1 MSDLRDRITGVVEM
15 RLGDVA
21 NNPRNPKTHPA
32 RQAEALHGVVREVG
46 WAGVP
51 LAYYSARNGGR
62 LTFVDGHLRAA
73 QFPDATVRVAVT
85 DLDDAEADLLL
96 LTFDPLAQMAEVEK
110 EKAAALFGDVQAQ
123 DAAVDQLLK
132 ELAALAGV
140 DSALDPDK
148 HTVDPAYLTDKAE
161 EAQQRWGVQLGDVW
175 RIGPHALTCGDC
187 TDGAAWARL
196 LAAVGVDKVNL
207 AFTSPPYAMQRAKQ
221 YGGIPADK
229 YVDWWAGVQ
238 AQVKARLAADGS
250 FFVNIKP
257 HTENGQRSLY
267 VLDLVA
273 AMVRRWGWCYI
284 DEFQWVHNGYPGKFT
299 GRFKNQ
305 FEPVFQFA
313 GVDGE
318 LALPLEEA
326 EAVQHFAL
334 QVASGLAFNADGVLA
349 GHKGG
354 KDTRA
359 EKRIVGGEASFAK
372 DYIEASGDGNF
383 SYYRHLRGARPGNVI
398 KCAAG
403 SLGGKH
409 AAGFPARLPEFF
421 IRAFSFLG
429 DVVCDPFLGAATTIV
444 AAHRNHR
451 IGVGIELLPKYCA
464 LCLDRLAAETG
475 ATPEKA
481 LAGA

>member
-1 MSDLRDRITGVVEM
+1 MSDLRDRITSVVEM

-21 NNPRNPKTHPA
+21 ANPRNPKTHPE
-32 RQAEALHGVVREVG
+32 RQAEALQGVVREVG

-51 LAYYSARNGGR
+51 LAYYSERNGGR
-62 LTFVDGHLRAA
+62 LTFVDGHLRAT
-73 QFPDATVRVAVT
+73 QFPDAMVRVAVT
-85 DLDDAEADLLL
+85 DLDDAAADLLL

-123 DAAVDQLLK
+123 DATVDQLLK

-161 EAQQRWGVQLGDVW
+161 EAQQRWGVKLGDVW

-196 LAAVGVDKVNL
+196 LAAVGVEKVNL

-221 YGGIPADK
+221 YGGIPADQ
-229 YVDWWAGVQ
+229 YVDWWDGVQ
-238 AQVKARLAADGS
+238 AQVKAHLAGDGS

-257 HTENGQRSLY
+257 HTEKGQRSLY

-284 DEFQWVHNGYPGKFT
+284 DEFEWVHHGYPGTFT

-313 GVDGE
+313 GADGE

-334 QVASGLAFNADGVLA
+334 QVASGLAFNAAGVLGA
-349 GHKGG
+349 LGASHY
-354 KDTRA
+354 
-359 EKRIVGGEASFAK
+359 EKTDMRVEGAAMFSK
-372 DYIEASGDGNF
+372 DYSHASGGGNMQ
-383 SYYRHLRGARPGNVI
+383 YYKHLRGARPGNVVRARTGEAG
-398 KCAAG
+398 KKQAAQ
-403 SLGGKH
+403 
-409 AAGFPARLPEFF
+409 FPTKLPEFF

-464 LCLDRLAAETG
+464 LCLDRLADETG
-475 ATPEKA
+475 TSPEKA